1 MADVGHLAELLKQT
15 SGKLDGKLQEAKG
28 GEAFQKQV

>member
-1 MADVGHLAELLKQT
+1 MADVEHLEELKQT
-15 SGKLDGKLQEAKG
+15 SGKLDGKLQEEKG